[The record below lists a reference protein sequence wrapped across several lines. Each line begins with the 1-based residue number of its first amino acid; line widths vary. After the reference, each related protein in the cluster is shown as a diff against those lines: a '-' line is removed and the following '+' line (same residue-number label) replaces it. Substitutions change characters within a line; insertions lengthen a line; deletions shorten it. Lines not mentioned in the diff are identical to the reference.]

1 MVHCGQAEA
10 KDSQGPC
17 VHPVPK
23 RGLPMLK
30 CELEVFFLL
39 KVSPAIHSFS
49 NVIGEP
55 ALLWK
60 VYNIETGKIMKA
72 GFESEDD
79 AKDWLE
85 ERFEDLADE
94 YAAEE
99 MDQDEEEDWREANDE
114 EQEDVVAAPAS
125 EEEDAAYVDDD
136 DDDYVDDD
144 EEESDEDSLDEVF
157 EDEDDED

>member
-1 MVHCGQAEA
+1 LTYVGGLSQSA
-10 KDSQGPC
+10 KAYAKIRSGD
-17 VHPVPK
+17 
-23 RGLPMLK
+23 RT
-30 CELEVFFLL
+30 
-39 KVSPAIHSFS
+39 VSPAIHSFS
-49 NVIGEP
+49 NLIGEP

-94 YAAEE
+94 YAVEE
-99 MDQDEEEDWREANDE
+99 MDQDEEDDWREAN
-114 EQEDVVAAPAS
+114 EDD
-125 EEEDAAYVDDD
+125 EDAVASPVADDDVDYADDD
-136 DDDYVDDD
+136 DEYLDEDD
-144 EEESDEDSLDEVF
+144 EESDEESLDEVF